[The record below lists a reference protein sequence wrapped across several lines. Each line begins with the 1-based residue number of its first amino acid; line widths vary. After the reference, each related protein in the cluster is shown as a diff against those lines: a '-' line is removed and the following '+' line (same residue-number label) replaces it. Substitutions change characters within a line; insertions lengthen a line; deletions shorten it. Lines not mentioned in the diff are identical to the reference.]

1 MTEEDYIKATN
12 RVKIS
17 AALVIVRDVL
27 AGDDY
32 GVSEADH
39 AGIVKLLRD
48 AEVKLFK
55 SFELEAAD
63 DQA

>member
-27 AGDDY
+27 AGDDC
-32 GVSEADH
+32 GISETEHEA
-39 AGIVKLLRD
+39 IVKLLRE

-55 SFELEAAD
+55 SFEVEEQL
-63 DQA
+63 